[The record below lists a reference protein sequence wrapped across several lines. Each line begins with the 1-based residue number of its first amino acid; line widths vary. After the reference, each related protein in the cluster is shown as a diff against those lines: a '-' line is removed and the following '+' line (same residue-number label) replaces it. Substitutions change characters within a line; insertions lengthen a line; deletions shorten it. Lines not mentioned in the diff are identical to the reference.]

1 MKINYLFENIRRRR
15 KTKKLF
21 QFLAAMMLKKIQV
34 TYIHIASCY
43 NTIIIIIIIDFT
55 KFFQIFS

>member
-1 MKINYLFENIRRRR
+1 MKLTTFLRNIRRR

-21 QFLAAMMLKKIQV
+21 QISGCNDVKKNSSH
-34 TYIHIASCY
+34 YIHIASCY